1 MPAYRRAGFDVRA
14 VYDTD
19 AAAAR
24 GLAERFGIGRVC
36 GSLDELLD
44 LPEVAVVDVAV
55 PAEHNPAIASR
66 AFEAGKHVLL
76 QKPMAPDSTR
86 ARAIVGA
93 AARAG
98 RLVAVNHQM
107 RWAPS
112 VRAAAELLR
121 QGAFGEVIDYSMRF
135 NRRTDWSAWPW
146 LADLSFPELW
156 YNSIH
161 YLDAARSWFG
171 TPATVYARL
180 GSHPAS
186 GLDGPSRAV
195 IVAGHPG
202 GVTGM
207 VQVGHDS
214 PKSPLSWTAEFAVEG
229 TDLMAEGVIG
239 DMIGRPG
246 QVPDSIRLHYR
257 SGAGPVERELEGS
270 WFPDAFTGP
279 MRSLMTA
286 IADGGEP
293 ETSGADA
300 VETLLLLEAVEAS
313 HRLGAVVEVAAS
325 SPTAGRISRAPRP

>member
-1 MPAYRRAGFDVRA
+1 MGAGAIAATAHLPAYRRAGFDVQA
-14 VYDTD
+14 VYDVD
-19 AAAAR
+19 AAAAQA
-24 GLAERFGIGRVC
+24 LAERFGIGRVC
-36 GSLDELLD
+36 DSLGELLS

-55 PAEHNPAIASR
+55 PAEHNLPIASR

-76 QKPMAPDSTR
+76 QKPMAPDSAR
-86 ARAIVGA
+86 ARAIVEA
-93 AARAG
+93 AERAG

-146 LADLSFPELW
+146 LAELAYPELW

-161 YLDAARSWFG
+161 YLDAARFWFG

-180 GSHPAS
+180 GAHQTS
-186 GLDGPSRAV
+186 GIDRPTRAV

-202 GVTGM
+202 RVTGS

-214 PKSPLSWTAEFAVEG
+214 PKPPLSWTAEFTIEG
-229 TDLMAEGVIG
+229 TDLLVEGRVG
-239 DMIGRPG
+239 DMIGHPG
-246 QVPDSIRLHYR
+246 EVPDAIRLFAR
-257 SGAGPVERELEGS
+257 TGAGPQERELEGN
-270 WFPDAFTGP
+270 WFPDAFAGP
-279 MRSLMTA
+279 MRSLMAA
-286 IADGGEP
+286 IAGGGEP

-313 HRLGAVVEVAAS
+313 HRLGMAVEVEA
-325 SPTAGRISRAPRP
+325 R